1 MRLACIVGARPNF
14 VKMAA
19 LVHEIQG
26 RPVLECRLI
35 HTGQHYS
42 PEMSQSFFD
51 ELEIPPPDVNLE
63 VGPGSAIAQT
73 AEILQRLE
81 PVLRDAA
88 PDVVVVVGDV
98 NSTLAGALAA
108 SKLGLKLAHVE
119 AGLRS
124 FDRTMPEEINRVLT
138 DSISDLLF
146 VTEPSGESNLLAE
159 GVPREKIFLVGNVMI
174 DTLLRF
180 RAKAERSEVLN
191 RLGLEPGG
199 YAVVTLHRPSNV
211 DHVGSLHR
219 LAGALREIARAL
231 PVVFPVHPRTA
242 QALGA
247 AGVDLSGLRLVPPQ
261 GYLDFLC
268 LMSRARLVL
277 TDSGGIQEET
287 TVLQVPC
294 LTLRHNTERPVTVD
308 QGTNR
313 LVGTDPEVIVAA
325 ARQALAAPLPA
336 GRVPELWD
344 GHAAGR
350 ILDIITS
357 ETSAGPPSAPR

>member
-19 LVHEIQG
+19 LIHEIQS
-26 RPVLECRLI
+26 RPAVESRLI

-51 ELEIPPPDVNLE
+51 ELEIPPPDVNLD

-73 AEILQRLE
+73 AEILKRLE

-88 PDVVVVVGDV
+88 PDTVVVVGDV

-108 SKLGLKLAHVE
+108 SKLGLTLAHVE

-124 FDRTMPEEINRVLT
+124 FDRTMPEEVNRVLT

-146 VTEPSGESNLLAE
+146 VTEPRGETNLLAE
-159 GVPREKIFLVGNVMI
+159 GVPREKIFFTGNVMI

-180 RAKAERSEVLN
+180 RAKAERSKVLS
-191 RLGLEPGG
+191 RLSLEPGG

-211 DHVGSLHR
+211 DHAGSLDR

-242 QALGA
+242 HALEA

-261 GYLDFLC
+261 SYLDFLC

-294 LTLRHNTERPVTVD
+294 LTLRRNTERPVTVD
-308 QGTNR
+308 QGTNQ
-313 LVGTDPEVIVAA
+313 LVGTDPAAIVAA
-325 ARQALAAPLPA
+325 AREALAAPLPH
-336 GRVPELWD
+336 GRIPELWD
-344 GHAAGR
+344 GRAAGR
-350 ILDIITS
+350 ILDIIS
-357 ETSAGPPSAPR
+357 NYRSR